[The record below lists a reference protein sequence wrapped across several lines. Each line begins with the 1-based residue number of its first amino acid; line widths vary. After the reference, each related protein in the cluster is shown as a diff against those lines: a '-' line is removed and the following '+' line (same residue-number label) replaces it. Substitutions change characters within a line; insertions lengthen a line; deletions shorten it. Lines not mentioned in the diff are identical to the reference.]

1 MAYKILIVDDERALC
16 EMIRAF
22 LSQAGYIPCTAA
34 NCAEALAVF
43 RAEQPDAV
51 LLDVMLPDGDGFSL
65 FGQLRTL
72 RDVPTLF
79 LSARDEDAAR
89 LQGLGLGADDYITK
103 PFLPEELLL
112 RLAAVLR
119 RVYRD
124 NGDDQRAR
132 LGDVEIDW
140 GKSIVRRDGKETAL
154 TAKEYTLLKKLWDNR
169 GNIVT
174 IDALCETLWD
184 GPNIGYENT
193 LMVHIRRLRAKI
205 ERDPSHPEHLLTVR
219 GLGYR
224 LAREDGR

>member
-22 LSQAGYIPCTAA
+22 LAQAGYATATA
-34 NCAEALAVF
+34 GSCAEALTVF

-65 FGQLRTL
+65 FGQLRAL

-112 RLAAVLR
+112 RLAAGLR
-119 RVYRD
+119 RV
-124 NGDDQRAR
+124 
-132 LGDVEIDW
+132 
-140 GKSIVRRDGKETAL
+140 
-154 TAKEYTLLKKLWDNR
+154 
-169 GNIVT
+169 
-174 IDALCETLWD
+174 
-184 GPNIGYENT
+184 
-193 LMVHIRRLRAKI
+193 
-205 ERDPSHPEHLLTVR
+205 
-219 GLGYR
+219 
-224 LAREDGR
+224 